1 MVKYWTNFL
10 ILIFCFGFFSIIAQ
24 DKSVY
29 GNVTDPNTKKGIID
43 VSIINTRTSEV
54 VGTNPKGDFYIRA
67 QAGDSILIQ
76 SFGYKRT
83 GIKWDGKNKNV
94 QFFAKQEARLLQEL
108 IVREKST
115 AELNKEI
122 LDFLNNP
129 QDGKAI
135 KNEILKKMVNGLDA
149 RNTQPGLG
157 ISIDALYEMFSK
169 EGKMHRNLA
178 DLMTQDARK
187 FYVNLKY
194 NKNVV
199 ASITKLEDD
208 DLELFMRFCKPNE
221 DFILLATDYDLT
233 KRILACLS
241 DFRYR
246 KINGSLREFIDK

>member
-1 MVKYWTNFL
+1 MVKYWTKFL
-10 ILIFCFGFFSIIAQ
+10 ILIFCFGFFSIKAQ

-29 GNVTDPNTKKGIID
+29 GNVTDPITKKGVTDI
-43 VSIINTRTSEV
+43 SILNTRSMQV
-54 VGTNPKGDFYIRA
+54 VGTNTKGDFYIRA
-67 QAGDSILIQ
+67 KAGDSILIQ
-76 SFGYKRT
+76 SYGYNRL

-94 QFFAKQEARLLQEL
+94 QFFAKQEAMLLQEL
-108 IVREKST
+108 IVIEKST

-122 LDFLNNP
+122 LAFLNNP

-135 KNEILKKMVNGLDA
+135 KNQVL
-149 RNTQPGLG
+149 RNMLNTHTTQPGIG
-157 ISIDALYEMFSK
+157 VSIDALYEMFSK

-194 NKNVV
+194 NKNIIT
-199 ASITKLEDD
+199 SITKLEDD
-208 DLELFMRFCKPNE
+208 DVALFMRFCRPSE
-221 DFILLATDYDLT
+221 DFILLASDYDLT

-246 KINGSLREFIDK
+246 KINGSLREFIDSKK